1 MGLEDGVRGAA
12 AGATTTRLLG
22 RRAERAALDAVVADL
37 RGGASRTLVVR
48 GEAGVGKTAL
58 LDYLASS
65 VAEVRILRAVGVES
79 EIELLF
85 AALHQLC
92 SPIISRLDRIPEP
105 QQRALATTFGLA
117 PGPAPDRFLVG
128 LGVLSLISD
137 LAAEQPVLVIV
148 DDAQWLDTATA
159 QTLGFVA
166 RRLGAEAVG
175 LVFGV
180 REQRVELHGLPELTV
195 DGLPDDDARA
205 LLGST
210 VEFLLDGP
218 IRDRLVA
225 ETGGNPLALL
235 ELPRGL
241 TATQL
246 AAGFGLAGGLGLPT
260 RIEQSFLRQAE
271 VLPAPTR
278 QLLLVAAA
286 EPEGDPVVVRR
297 AADQLGIA
305 ADFAEIATLLTL
317 GERVIFRHPLVRSAL
332 YGAASAIERRAVHL
346 ALAKATDGAADPD
359 RRAWHLSAAAVGPDE
374 DVAVALE
381 QSAERAQA
389 RGGFAAAAACL
400 QRAVALTVD
409 PGRRTQRA
417 MAGAHASLRAGA
429 FATASMLLATAEAGE
444 LDDLGRAQ
452 IDQLRAEAA
461 FSQQRGR
468 DAPGLL
474 LRAAQTLESLDARTA
489 RDAYL
494 DAWSAALFAGR
505 LARTVGLREVS
516 AAARAA
522 PRPEGGPR
530 TSDVLLDGLAM
541 VVVEGRRDAVPLL
554 QQAATTFGGPDISAE
569 EALRWG
575 WLATAA
581 AATAWNFEACFR
593 TASRQVEAAR
603 GAGALAVLV
612 VGVNVLEQVAAFAG
626 DFDEATSLR
635 AEADA
640 VRDATGTHVAP
651 YGALVLAA
659 FRGAEDEAFE
669 LIEATISVA
678 TAEGQGTAVQY
689 ARWAKSVILNALGRH
704 DEALVTARL
713 ASEDTPELWVSVWA
727 LSEQIEAATRTGH
740 AGEAAAAL
748 VRLQAGTQYSDEPW
762 ALAIEARARALVEN
776 DNAGADAA
784 YREAIDALTGTRLR
798 PDLARAH
805 LLYGEWLRR
814 KGRRIDART
823 ELRTAH
829 TMFAAIGME
838 AFAERARR
846 ELQATGEI
854 VRKRAQVAVAG
865 ESLTPQERQIA
876 LLVRDGLSNP
886 EVATRL
892 FLSPRTV
899 EWHLS
904 KIFGKLSITS
914 RRQLRDVLFQ
924 PDYGV
929 ASG

>member
-1 MGLEDGVRGAA
+1 MRGPAA
-12 AGATTTRLLG
+12 ARVPAPKLLG
-22 RRAERAALDAVVADL
+22 RESERAELDRVVAGL
-37 RGGASRTLVVR
+37 RAGESRTLVVR

-58 LDYLASS
+58 LDYLAETA
-65 VAEVRILRAVGVES
+65 AELRILRAVGVQS
-79 EIELLF
+79 EMELPF

-92 SPIISRLDRIPEP
+92 APLLARLDRIPEP
-105 QQRALATTFGLA
+105 QRRALATIFGLA
-117 PGPAPDRFLVG
+117 PGPTPDRFMVG

-137 LAAEQPVLVIV
+137 LAGERAVLVVV

-175 LVFGV
+175 LVFGA
-180 REQRVELHGLPELTV
+180 REARLELHDLPELTV
-195 DGLPDDDARA
+195 DGLPDRDARA

-218 IRDRLVA
+218 IRDRIVA
-225 ETGGNPLALL
+225 ETRGNPLALL

-246 AAGFGLAGGLGLPT
+246 AAGFGLVGGLGLPV

-271 VLPAPTR
+271 GLPAAAR

-297 AADQLGIA
+297 AADELGVA
-305 ADFAEIATLLTL
+305 ADLAEVSSLLTL
-317 GERVIFRHPLVRSAL
+317 GERVTFRHPLVRSAL
-332 YGAASAIERRAVHL
+332 YGAASDVERRAVHL
-346 ALAKATDGAADPD
+346 ALAAATDATADPD
-359 RRAWHLSAAAVGPDE
+359 RRAWHLAAAATGPDE
-374 DVAVALE
+374 EVAIALE
-381 QSAERAQA
+381 RSADRAQA

-400 QRAVALTVD
+400 QRAVALTLD
-409 PGRRTQRA
+409 PARRTQRA

-429 FATASMLLATAEAGE
+429 FTTASMLLATAEAGQ

-452 IDQLRAEAA
+452 IDLLRAEAA

-474 LRAAQTLESLDARTA
+474 LRAAQTLEPLDARLA
-489 RDAYL
+489 RDTYL

-516 AAARAA
+516 RAARATA
-522 PRPEGGPR
+522 PPEGEPR
-530 TSDVLLDGLAM
+530 SSDLLLDGLAM
-541 VVVEGRRDAVPLL
+541 VFVEGREQAMPVLEKAAV
-554 QQAATTFGGPDISAE
+554 AFGQPDISADE
-569 EALRWG
+569 TLRWG
-575 WLATAA
+575 WLGTAA
-581 AATAWNFEACFR
+581 AATAWNFEACLA
-593 TASRQVEAAR
+593 TANRQVEAAR
-603 GAGALAVLV
+603 STGALAVLV

-626 DFDEATSLR
+626 DFAEANALR

-640 VRDATGTHVAP
+640 VREATGTHVAP
-651 YGALVLAA
+651 YGALTLAA
-659 FRGAEDEAFE
+659 FRGHEDEAFR
-669 LIEATISVA
+669 LIDDTIAGA

-689 ARWAKSVILNALGRH
+689 AQWAKSVILNALRRH
-704 DEALVTARL
+704 DEALALARL
-713 ASEDTPELWVSVWA
+713 ASEDTPELWVSSWA
-727 LSEQIEAATRTGH
+727 LCEQIEAATRTGH
-740 AGEAAAAL
+740 TDEAAAAL
-748 VRLQAGTQYSDEPW
+748 ARLQESTRSTDEPW
-762 ALAIEARARALVEN
+762 ARGVEARGRALVH
-776 DNAGADAA
+776 DDDAA
-784 YREAIDALTGTRLR
+784 YLEAIDYLGRTRLR
-798 PDLARAH
+798 PDLARTH

-814 KGRRIDART
+814 KGRRTDARAQ
-823 ELRTAH
+823 LRSAYA
-829 TMFAAIGME
+829 MLSSIGMD

-846 ELQATGEI
+846 ELHASGETVRKRTATAATGET
-854 VRKRAQVAVAG
+854 
-865 ESLTPQERQIA
+865 LTPQERQIA

-886 EVATRL
+886 EVGNRL

-904 KIFGKLSITS
+904 KIFEKLSITS

-924 PDYGV
+924 SDFEA